1 MDAFLRGDAYAVRH
15 PDGLS
20 ALRVDGRGPDGD
32 ALPQER
38 QLICKCGWR
47 SRREMIAD

>member
-15 PDGLS
+15 TDGLS

-38 QLICKCGWR
+38 QLICQCGWR
-47 SRREMIAD
+47 SRREMLAD